1 MILAQ
6 KRLEILSFV
15 SSISAFLL
23 LNVYLTNFLY
33 NILVF
38 DVVDKMKCDKTIF
51 RMKTNSLAISLLMG
65 VLNNIFT
72 EVASSSGVSY
82 GSVTLITPPP
92 IQLGIQSSFDR
103 VMVEDNSCSSQ
114 PEDGECP
121 TLSVELKVP

>member
-1 MILAQ
+1 MFLVVILAQ

-23 LNVYLTNFLY
+23 VNVYLTNFLY

-38 DVVDKMKCDKTIF
+38 DVVDKMKCDKPIF

-72 EVASSSGVSY
+72 EVASSSGVSSE
-82 GSVTLITPPP
+82 SVTLITPPL
-92 IQLGIQSSFDR
+92 IQLGI
-103 VMVEDNSCSSQ
+103 
-114 PEDGECP
+114 
-121 TLSVELKVP
+121 